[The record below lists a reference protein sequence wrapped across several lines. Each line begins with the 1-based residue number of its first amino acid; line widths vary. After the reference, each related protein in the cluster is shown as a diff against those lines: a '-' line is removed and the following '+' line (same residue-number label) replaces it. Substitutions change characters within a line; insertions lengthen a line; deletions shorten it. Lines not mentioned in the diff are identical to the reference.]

1 MTRLFALRQVS
12 LFLLLVFAQPL
23 AAIAQSDVWSADL
36 ESRVAAEMS
45 RLVAAGRISGGKPR
59 CAPRVSRG
67 TLQDVMHTP

>member
-1 MTRLFALRQVS
+1 MTRLFALRQIS

-45 RLVAAGRISGGKPR
+45 RLVAAGRISG
-59 CAPRVSRG
+59 AV
-67 TLQDVMHTP
+67 TLVADTQQNLLSMM